1 MQAVQKDLLAI
12 AHVAL
17 VTVQVVTA
25 TAVTAQAVTVAL
37 VIVQVQARLTVVLVM
52 LLRSVK
58 NLFHVM
64 VQALRVMTA
73 VVAAQM
79 QIVAITAY

>member
-1 MQAVQKDLLAI
+1 
-12 AHVAL
+12 
-17 VTVQVVTA
+17 
-25 TAVTAQAVTVAL
+25 
-37 VIVQVQARLTVVLVM
+37 M